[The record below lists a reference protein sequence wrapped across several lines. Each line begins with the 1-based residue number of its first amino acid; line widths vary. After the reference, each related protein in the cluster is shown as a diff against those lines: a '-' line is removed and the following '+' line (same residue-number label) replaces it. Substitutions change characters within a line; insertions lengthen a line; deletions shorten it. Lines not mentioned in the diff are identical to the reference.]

1 MIETSSGR
9 PRKFSAIFG
18 NVRERLRNN
27 FGKSSESGR
36 KTSQNRQKHRHQ
48 YVLPVNRTFTR
59 LLEDMNFMFE

>member
-9 PRKFSAIFG
+9 PRKFSAIVG

-36 KTSQNRQKHRHQ
+36 KSSQNRQKRRHQ
-48 YVLPVNRTFTR
+48 FVYIIPVN
-59 LLEDMNFMFE
+59 

>member
-1 MIETSSGR
+1 MIETSLGR

-36 KTSQNRQKHRHQ
+36 KSSQNRQKRRHQ
-48 YVLPVNRTFTR
+48 YV
-59 LLEDMNFMFE
+59 